1 MSTSY
6 QATDRSSANFTAI
19 FDAAIGEFKTLTK
32 QDLGTHLFAVALGNS
47 SSPESVLDVFRT
59 QAKSFNRFREGDDK
73 LMTWLTRII
82 HVILTLSGTF
92 DEIGLVSPLP
102 LCDILSIMSIF
113 SAILARK
120 TSLYW
125 YWRSSRGQ
133 SLPTSHGVF
142 TLYSSQAVRDV
153 VASYEVLANLF
164 EHIQFFLQRLDHY
177 TAVTLTPDMMELL
190 AKIMAQILS
199 ILALS
204 TKIMKERK
212 ISGFISSTV
221 IHSCLIV
228 AQEKIMKRIMGRTD
242 HVEDALKRLDML
254 TNEEKLMTAA
264 RTLGVAQ
271 HAEDKITIIEEVL
284 QDVNG
289 NVMATQELTCD
300 IDRNV
305 AATKEGAP

>member
-6 QATDRSSANFTAI
+6 QTTDRSSANFTAI
-19 FDAAIGEFKTLTK
+19 FDAAIGEFQALTK
-32 QDLGTHLFAVALGNS
+32 EDLGTHPFAVALGNS

-59 QAKSFNRFREGDDK
+59 QAQSFNRFREGNDK

-82 HVILTLSGTF
+82 HVVLTLSGTF
-92 DEIGLVSPLP
+92 DRIGVVSPLP
-102 LCDILSIMSIF
+102 LCDILSFMSIF
-113 SAILARK
+113 SAILPRK

-133 SLPTSHGVF
+133 SLPTSRGVF

-164 EHIQFFLQRLDHY
+164 ERIQFFLQRLDHY

-212 ISGFISSTV
+212 ISGFISPTFSFLSNCCTRKNYEEDSGKDG
-221 IHSCLIV
+221 SCGGR
-228 AQEKIMKRIMGRTD
+228 AQTIGYADQRGESNDGSENLGGRPGRQRQCHGDQGT
-242 HVEDALKRLDML
+242 HMRYRSKC
-254 TNEEKLMTAA
+254 N
-264 RTLGVAQ
+264 
-271 HAEDKITIIEEVL
+271 
-284 QDVNG
+284 
-289 NVMATQELTCD
+289 CY
-300 IDRNV
+300 
-305 AATKEGAP
+305 